1 MVDFRYCRSRRPPQK
16 GGPRLERRAGR
27 VLSAVSE
34 SPVLD
39 DEHRLHG
46 NDGTAAGQVPTSDGP
61 TCATPGA
68 ATAAWLLPY
77 IPPRLH
83 RLGRCDRR
91 TPPARSVRKARR
103 TKCRL
108 TTKCRLALPT
118 AEYPVV
124 PARARER

>member
-1 MVDFRYCRSRRPPQK
+1 MSNISAEGHTIVHNGGSEFAQFPVLPKSPTPSKGKPTSRMSCWTSSIRCI
-16 GGPRLERRAGR
+16 G
-27 VLSAVSE
+27 

-83 RLGRCDRR
+83 RLGPFDRR
-91 TPPARSVRKARR
+91 TPPARSVRKATR
-103 TKCRL
+103 TKC
-108 TTKCRLALPT
+108 
-118 AEYPVV
+118 
-124 PARARER
+124 